1 MKKLNLRYINSLSKK
16 DIVTI
21 DDILKDQRLY
31 KHLWIELIFNSKL
44 VMVFKPYID
53 NAVVK
58 NTLTDALSWYLAFG
72 WLFPKNK
79 ALEELYKKNII
90 APYKIKNDIYR
101 QNSRSLLK
109 GIIHAHLC

>member
-1 MKKLNLRYINSLSKK
+1 MKKLNFIYINSLSKK
-16 DIVTI
+16 EIANI

-44 VMVFKPYID
+44 VMAFKPYFD

-58 NTLTDALSWYLAFG
+58 KALTDALSWYLAFK
-72 WLFPKNK
+72 WLFPENK
-79 ALEELYKKNII
+79 ALEELYRKNII

-101 QNSRSLLK
+101 QNRRGFLK
-109 GIIHAHLC
+109 GIIHARLC